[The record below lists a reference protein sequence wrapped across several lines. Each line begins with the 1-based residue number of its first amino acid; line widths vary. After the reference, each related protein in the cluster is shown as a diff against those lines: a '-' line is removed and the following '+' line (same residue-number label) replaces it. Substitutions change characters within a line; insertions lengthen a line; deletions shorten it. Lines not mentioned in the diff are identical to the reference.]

1 MNSLGFETVINVKRD
16 FYADIRKDK
25 VPEHDVL
32 VTNPPYSGDH
42 KARLF
47 SWILDRQRSALAP
60 GHEGGRGAPFMLL
73 LPAWTAKWL
82 AWRSFLWALARV
94 RKGRTETTMEDAKR
108 RVHKLA
114 NLQQDA
120 KLERKAGVF
129 YLAPA
134 EKYEYT
140 AAVSSRDS
148 APFFGIWFCGGFG
161 DDDARMV
168 AVAALEKSLAKLRA
182 RRSAAGECDAEHE
195 LEGASRG
202 KERGGD
208 SAQSADAMHGHSGG
222 GVMESLRALAEAGY
236 MVGVEEERAAALEDP
251 AVRQRRD
258 AAIAALQESRK
269 VFAYL
274 CRSMSALALHL
285 CRSISLPLSLSLC
298 MLAFSRPGGQ
308 GLLTRRCQG
317 KKRKRNFDERE
328 HVTYTPKKPG
338 EAGREDLERVLALPQ
353 NARACTHFFIGRGC
367 VRGDKCKF
375 AHVLHG

>member
-1 MNSLGFETVINVKRD
+1 MKSLGFETVINVKRD
-16 FYADIRKDK
+16 FYADIRRDK

-161 DDDARMV
+161 DDDARLA
-168 AVAALEKSLAKLRA
+168 AVAALKKSMAKQHA
-182 RRSAAGECDAEHE
+182 RRSAARECEAEHE
-195 LEGASRG
+195 LEGTSRG
-202 KERGGD
+202 KERGGE
-208 SAQSADAMHGHSGG
+208 SAQAADTVHGHCGG
-222 GVMESLRALAEAGY
+222 GVMDSLRALAEAGY

-274 CRSMSALALHL
+274 RRFLLAFALRL
-285 CRSISLPLSLSLC
+285 CLSVSPSLC
-298 MLAFSRPGGQ
+298 LCFCFCACLRSLGLVEKAFSRA
-308 GLLTRRCQG
+308 
-317 KKRKRNFDERE
+317 
-328 HVTYTPKKPG
+328 V
-338 EAGREDLERVLALPQ
+338 V
-353 NARACTHFFIGRGC
+353 RAKNESETSTKGSM
-367 VRGDKCKF
+367 
-375 AHVLHG
+375 